1 MPCLTE
7 AQSGLCARQSAH
19 TWAGAGTTRG
29 GNRTV
34 ASARVERDGRDARRR
49 REGRTGVRRRRRR
62 RTAGR
67 PRARIGR
74 RHVVTRA
81 EGGREARA
89 PDSRA
94 AGSAGTPG
102 AGSRRPWRPECLPT
116 RSRGGRRTRAGV
128 IVPVPNPRPV
138 TGREAEFVRRRA
150 TIRRGGADANTTG
163 TRRFEGSRTL
173 EKDAP
178 CWRSSSI
185 ETFRMGIQ
193 SLFLARDALST
204 PLSVGSMRATRYFAL
219 YALASVVRCSQPAR
233 LLIPHEP
240 SARVSR
246 QNGQGNVGRRDVV
259 DTRPDRRR
267 RGQGWHGASPGRFDR
282 VRVFPR
288 PRRFWHR
295 KIALSLTPPPPV
307 ARRCPRKTSTRR

>member
-34 ASARVERDGRDARRR
+34 ASVRVERDGRDARRR

-178 CWRSSSI
+178 CW
-185 ETFRMGIQ
+185 
-193 SLFLARDALST
+193 LFVNRNIPYGYPVFIPCARCALNT
-204 PLSVGSMRATRYFAL
+204 PLGRIDARYPLLRPVCVGLCCSLLPTRAPPHSPRTVRARFA
-219 YALASVVRCSQPAR
+219 SEWAR
-233 LLIPHEP
+233 ECW
-240 SARVSR
+240 
-246 QNGQGNVGRRDVV
+246 
-259 DTRPDRRR
+259 TKRRR
-267 RGQGWHGASPGRFDR
+267 RYP
-282 VRVFPR
+282 
-288 PRRFWHR
+288 
-295 KIALSLTPPPPV
+295 T
-307 ARRCPRKTSTRR
+307 

>member
-1 MPCLTE
+1 MPCLME

-19 TWAGAGTTRG
+19 TWAGARTTRG

-34 ASARVERDGRDARRR
+34 ASARVEKGGRDARRR

-81 EGGREARA
+81 RRGYARRAHLILGQLVQLVHLALVVVAHGALSVSRRVRAGGGARA
-89 PDSRA
+89 L
-94 AGSAGTPG
+94 G
-102 AGSRRPWRPECLPT
+102 CLC
-116 RSRGGRRTRAGV
+116 RCRNA
-128 IVPVPNPRPV
+128 PRPV
-138 TGREAEFVRRRA
+138 TEEFVRRRSV
-150 TIRRGGADANTTG
+150 RRGGADAHTTG

-178 CWRSSSI
+178 CWCSSSI

-193 SLFLARDALST
+193 SLFLARFAFLQHPLGRIDARY
-204 PLSVGSMRATRYFAL
+204 PLLRPVCVGLCCSLLQPRASSF
-219 YALASVVRCSQPAR
+219 
-233 LLIPHEP
+233 HEP

-246 QNGQGNVGRRDVV
+246 QHGQGNVGRRDVV

-267 RGQGWHGASPGRFDR
+267 RGQGWHGSSPGRSDR

-295 KIALSLTPPPPV
+295 EIALSLTPPPPV